1 LGRLG
6 IGQIAE
12 RGGLVDELATDV
24 EKKELGYSLL
34 GFSLLLNVAWKLEL
48 ECSNLRTQCLV
59 RERSKPG

>member
-12 RGGLVDELATDV
+12 RGGNIAKLATDV

-34 GFSLLLNVAWKLEL
+34 GFSLLLNVAW
-48 ECSNLRTQCLV
+48 
-59 RERSKPG
+59 